1 MATTTATVI
10 PPANCSLNVLRFQIQ
25 SSDVIDEQARINVYE
40 EKSENVIW
48 YKERYLGDEEIV
60 EHIIHNPT
68 STICWSIHRPKR
80 GWYIRIRSRLFPPGV
95 FIPFTP
101 VPPASPHH
109 CDAALSIHSRTN
121 IPAESPTEI
130 SEAFTF
136 QERSSSPHSY
146 PPTPP
151 PPRPPSLT
159 VTPAS
164 PRSSTSTL
172 EPRPAATQICEFIM
186 TPSSAPPTKPENTSF
201 LSRALTALMNH
212 TPSNSNSFSLS
223 RVSSAP
229 PPYAAADPVPRSSL
243 CAPLLVFHDRT
254 PFLSFGSRMGTIE
267 IDKAEER
274 LVGIDT
280 SFWIAVALT
289 YLEFLA
295 ERESYLAAASD

>member
-1 MATTTATVI
+1 MATTTTTVI

-48 YKERYLGDEEIV
+48 YKERYLGDDEIV

-101 VPPASPHH
+101 
-109 CDAALSIHSRTN
+109 L
-121 IPAESPTEI
+121 
-130 SEAFTF
+130 
-136 QERSSSPHSY
+136 HSY

-164 PRSSTSTL
+164 PRSSTSTV
-172 EPRPAATQICEFIM
+172 EPRLAATQICEFIM
-186 TPSSAPPTKPENTSF
+186 SPSSAPPTKPEDTSF

-212 TPSNSNSFSLS
+212 TPSNSNSFSLC

-254 PFLSFGSRMGTIE
+254 PLLSFGSRTGTIE